1 MFREKYQMKNY
12 YWILLIVVIATCLL
26 GVLFINSA
34 NPAFTKK
41 QLGGVIVCVA
51 FMLFLSFVN
60 YNYVCSFSN
69 VLYGLNI
76 LMLLGVKFVGVG
88 VNGARRWINLGFT
101 RIQPSEFSKI
111 IMIIFVAVFIQEHED
126 DFNDF
131 KNLVKLAAL
140 CAVPLFLI
148 VAEPDLSTTLDITL
162 ILLAVIFV
170 GGLNIK
176 LIRNCIIIFV
186 PLFVLFIWYIQTP
199 GQILLHDYQVTRI
212 MTFIN
217 PSEYSTT
224 TAYQQENSVMAIGS
238 GQLYGKGINNN
249 TISDANDTTRG
260 ISVTDT
266 GLVSEQQT
274 DFIFSVVGEEV
285 GFVGS
290 SFLIALLALI
300 VLQCFIIASR
310 ARNMSGRLIATGIGS
325 LIGFQTFINIG
336 VATQLLP
343 NTGLPLPFV
352 SYGLT
357 SLLSLTTGIGLVL
370 NIGLQRHY

>member
-12 YWILLIVVIATCLL
+12 NWILLIIVIITCIL

-34 NPAFTKK
+34 NSAYTKK
-41 QLGGVIVCVA
+41 QFVGVVVCITI
-51 FMLFLSFVN
+51 MLFLSFVN
-60 YNYVCSFSN
+60 YNYICNFSN
-69 VLYGLNI
+69 ILYGLNI
-76 LMLLGVKFVGVG
+76 LLLLFVKFAGVG
-88 VNGARRWINLGFT
+88 VNGARRWLNLGFT
-101 RIQPSEFSKI
+101 RIQPSEFSKV
-111 IMIIFVAVFIQEHED
+111 IMILFVAVFIQEHEE
-126 DFNDF
+126 DFNEL
-131 KNLVKLAAL
+131 KTLVKLAAL
-140 CAVPLFLI
+140 CAVPLFLV

-170 GGLNIK
+170 GGLNAR

-186 PLFVLFIWYIQTP
+186 PLAFLFIWYIQTP
-199 GQILLHDYQVTRI
+199 GQILLQDYQVTRI

-238 GQLYGKGINNN
+238 GQLYGKGLNNN
-249 TISDANDTTRG
+249 TISDTNDTTGG

-285 GFVGS
+285 GFLGS
-290 SFLIALLALI
+290 SILIALLAMI
-300 VLQCFIIASR
+300 VLQCFIVASR
-310 ARNMSGRLIATGIGS
+310 AKNMSGRLIATGVGA
-325 LIGFQTFINIG
+325 LIGFQSFVNIG

-343 NTGLPLPFV
+343 NTGLPLPFI

-357 SLLSLTTGIGLVL
+357 SLLSCTAGIGIVL
-370 NIGLQRHY
+370 NISLQRHY